1 MNFTRKKQL
10 ATLTVDVV
18 KMTDQN
24 ISAIFKQG
32 RNLGLKIGGGGVD
45 SFCPAKG
52 RGQKCHAHTKYIFYI
67 LLINKSTICNEIKQK
82 FCPR

>member
-1 MNFTRKKQL
+1 LRELTFEFHQKKQL

-32 RNLGLKIGGGGVD
+32 RNLGLKIGGGGGWTH
-45 SFCPAKG
+45 FARQKG
-52 RGQKCHAHTKYIFYI
+52 VVKNATPTLSIYFIYY
-67 LLINKSTICNEIKQK
+67 S
-82 FCPR
+82 